1 MQDLKVNDELRIV
14 VQEILKLH
22 DTQHNLTFSLRHSR
36 ADGFAKY
43 FFFMINY
50 CNFSFRTSINCRKSK
65 TANTKG
71 QRRITQSHRQ
81 QS

>member
-1 MQDLKVNDELRIV
+1 MQDLKVSDEHRIV

-22 DTQHNLTFSLRHSR
+22 DTQHNMSLFLRHSR
-36 ADGFAKY
+36 ADSCAKY

-65 TANTKG
+65 TANTKVK
-71 QRRITQSHRQ
+71 RE
-81 QS
+81 